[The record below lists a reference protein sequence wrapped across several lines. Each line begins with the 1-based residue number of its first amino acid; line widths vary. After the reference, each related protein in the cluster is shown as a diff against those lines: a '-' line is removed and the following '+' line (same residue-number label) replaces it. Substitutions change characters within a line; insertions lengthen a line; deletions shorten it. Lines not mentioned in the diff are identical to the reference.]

1 MLKGLKKIRLVS
13 WKWFL
18 LSAVLAAVLL
28 ALGIWAGWLAA
39 AGLFLAFCGWGAAAF
54 YHRALQQKTLEANQ
68 ERLELQVI
76 QQRLHE
82 SEKQRREEERRL
94 KALRQMYRG
103 LVEARD
109 EHQLMEVALSALTD
123 LLGAIGISFVPV
135 DEWEQPLPPFT
146 HGQLPEPV
154 IRAWAFHL
162 TSAMLR
168 TRCAVCRNL
177 EAPAGN
183 CPLHPPEVGTTLRL
197 FCLPLYTP
205 VQANGKSSPAGQK
218 EAAAGVL
225 HVYLP
230 PNRSLDND
238 TRLFL
243 DSLLKDIALGYES
256 ARLRSQEMTT
266 LRQLNMLNAPESDF
280 ASSLNGLLESIVQA
294 LETDFAMIRLRPARH
309 DRISNLNIQC
319 GNFGEMSQAE
329 IDALA
334 DGAVREILSGEAAY
348 SKPGSEPYWIALP
361 MTLPEGRILGVMITG
376 ANHPLNFHPRQQGM
390 LQTVASQAALLVENE
405 RMIRSLEYKAVIQ
418 ERARLAREIH
428 DGLAQTLAFLKL
440 QAHQMQ
446 TYLAQGDTARLAR
459 VLKDN
464 HQALTEA
471 YLDTRQAIDNL
482 RLTPQEG
489 LETWLERTLVEF
501 ENSSG
506 LHVQRDIQPLS
517 VQAEQVVTPEVQ
529 AQMIRIVQEALSN
542 VRKHSHAEHVWI
554 RLREWKNEI
563 ILEVSD
569 DGTGFDAEDVP
580 ELSRHGLRGMRERA
594 ELIGAEFQI
603 ISQSHQGTTVRLVLP
618 ASLQEETLQ

>member
-1 MLKGLKKIRLVS
+1 MLKGLKKIRLIS
-13 WKWFL
+13 WKWYL
-18 LSAVLAAVLL
+18 LFAVLL
-28 ALGIWAGWLAA
+28 AVLLTLRIWAGWQAA
-39 AGLFLAFCGWGAAAF
+39 VGLFLAFCGWGAAAF
-54 YHRALQQKTLEANQ
+54 YHRALKQKSLQANQ
-68 ERLELQVI
+68 ERLNLQVV
-76 QQRLHE
+76 QQRLE
-82 SEKQRREEERRL
+82 ETEKQRRDEERRL
-94 KALRQMYRG
+94 RAVRQLYRG

-109 EHQLMEVALSALTD
+109 EHQLMEIALSALTD

-168 TRCAVCRNL
+168 TQCAVCRNL

-205 VQANGKSSPAGQK
+205 VQANGKSGPAGEK
-218 EAAAGVL
+218 EAATGVL

-230 PNRSLDND
+230 PNRGLDND

-243 DSLLKDIALGYES
+243 DSLLKEIALGYEN
-256 ARLRSQEMTT
+256 ARLRSQEMAT

-280 ASSLNGLLESIVQA
+280 VISLNGLLESVVQA
-294 LETDFAMIRLRPARH
+294 LETDFALIRLRPTR
-309 DRISNLNIQC
+309 DERISNLNIQY
-319 GNFGEMSQAE
+319 GNFGDMPQAE

-334 DGAVREILSGEAAY
+334 DSAVREILSGEAAF
-348 SKPGSEPYWIALP
+348 SKPGVQPNWIALP

-376 ANHPLNFHPRQQGM
+376 TNHPLNFHPRQQGM
-390 LQTVASQAALLVENE
+390 LQTVAAQAALLVENE
-405 RMIRSLEYKAVIQ
+405 RMIRSMEYKVVIQ

-446 TYLAQGDTARLAR
+446 TYLVQGDTARLAR

-489 LETWLERTLVEF
+489 LETWLERIMVEF
-501 ENSSG
+501 ENTSG
-506 LHVQRDIQPLS
+506 LHVERDIQPLS
-517 VQAEQVVTPEVQ
+517 VHAERAVTPEVQ

-542 VRKHSHAEHVWI
+542 VRKHAHAKHAWLN
-554 RLREWKNEI
+554 LREWKNEM

-569 DGTGFDAEDVP
+569 DGTGFDAGDVP

-603 ISQSHQGTTVRLVLP
+603 ISQSRQGTTVRLVLP